1 MNLREQIK
9 NYKPF
14 DEQEEKDKEQFL
26 NFIDTFDDVLTR
38 NNILGHF
45 SASAF
50 VVNKERNKM
59 VVVYHNI
66 FDGWIYPGGHADGEN
81 NLLGVAIREVQEET
95 GLTVKTLDDSIFS
108 IQSAPIK
115 GHIKKGKYVSSHI
128 HFDVVY
134 LLEADENDILTFRE
148 DESKG
153 VKWIP
158 FEEADNQTMCDFI
171 RPIHRKLIKKLCSNI
186 SND

>member
-1 MNLREQIK
+1 
-9 NYKPF
+9 
-14 DEQEEKDKEQFL
+14 
-26 NFIDTFDDVLTR
+26 
-38 NNILGHF
+38 
-45 SASAF
+45 
-50 VVNKERNKM
+50 M

-134 LLEADENDILTFRE
+134 LLEADENEILTFRE

-171 RPIHRKLIKKLCSNI
+171 RPIHRKLIKKLCI
-186 SND
+186 HPRRRHHRERLERRQG